1 MSVKS
6 EQSKLNSKIDSA
18 KLLIQSFAD
27 NKKLDLNSVG
37 STYLDTNALKKKLL
51 GDGSGKSVNTDFLG
65 KLVDTLMQSSGGG
78 PDKVKTFVK
87 KIIKKVSNESP
98 KITKIVMEE
107 LFRSINCETDFSLK
121 DIKIVLTPSEIDFF
135 DLLKV
140 APDGMP
146 GRIMYEKGD
155 IDSTNFPLPLN
166 KILQD
171 ITVSNITSDNNIDLN
186 TAKTVTSS
194 NGKDLFKINFNDF
207 SQEYVLQFEDI
218 NVTDFVSH
226 YYSSFELF
234 NSKEL
239 MSDLIDQLFGVVSFD
254 VSTKRV
260 KSFAELNKMM
270 QILASLC
277 SDFYEQDAL
286 LQESLIDRLSPE
298 DEDLSYEFDDEDTRY
313 VEEEFNY
320 KINKIY
326 KLVDCGNF
334 EAEMNTDLLIDALL
348 DLDSDN
354 INDSDVIEGLLQN
367 IGSGFVNQSGF
378 DIPTINLNLNLDIF
392 KQIPKTIMSKVMG
405 PKTIL
410 PFIVLTKAIDSAKE
424 SANDVKSFVNNN
436 NRFVTRVGKRVFDM
450 YKKELFDEIK
460 RELTKLAT
468 MIIKQL
474 AKQQIRG
481 RYAII
486 LALLSILY
494 KVLTTSDFSTC
505 TGIIKALL
513 SLLNLKTGL
522 PSTIP
527 FPLLYAGYAR
537 EGANSSRA
545 YNNAIEFMGK
555 QGVNMSSLPDGT
567 PNKHILMIDSVM
579 KGMMK
584 ELGENGVNQ
593 FVSLPATGAH
603 PLGPVVTPFVTGKSI
618 PLTSF

>member
-37 STYLDTNALKKKLL
+37 SAYLDTNALKKKLL

-298 DEDLSYEFDDEDTRY
+298 DED
-313 VEEEFNY
+313 
-320 KINKIY
+320 
-326 KLVDCGNF
+326 
-334 EAEMNTDLLIDALL
+334 
-348 DLDSDN
+348 
-354 INDSDVIEGLLQN
+354 
-367 IGSGFVNQSGF
+367 
-378 DIPTINLNLNLDIF
+378 
-392 KQIPKTIMSKVMG
+392 
-405 PKTIL
+405 
-410 PFIVLTKAIDSAKE
+410 
-424 SANDVKSFVNNN
+424 
-436 NRFVTRVGKRVFDM
+436 
-450 YKKELFDEIK
+450 
-460 RELTKLAT
+460 
-468 MIIKQL
+468 
-474 AKQQIRG
+474 
-481 RYAII
+481 
-486 LALLSILY
+486 
-494 KVLTTSDFSTC
+494 
-505 TGIIKALL
+505 
-513 SLLNLKTGL
+513 
-522 PSTIP
+522 
-527 FPLLYAGYAR
+527 
-537 EGANSSRA
+537 
-545 YNNAIEFMGK
+545 
-555 QGVNMSSLPDGT
+555 
-567 PNKHILMIDSVM
+567 
-579 KGMMK
+579 
-584 ELGENGVNQ
+584 
-593 FVSLPATGAH
+593 
-603 PLGPVVTPFVTGKSI
+603 
-618 PLTSF
+618 